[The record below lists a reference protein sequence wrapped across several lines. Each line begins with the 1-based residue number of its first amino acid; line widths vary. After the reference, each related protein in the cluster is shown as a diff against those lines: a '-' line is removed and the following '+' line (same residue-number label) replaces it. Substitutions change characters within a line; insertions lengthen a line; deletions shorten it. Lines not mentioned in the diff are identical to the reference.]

1 MLVLTKGAMTI
12 LNLALQVVPQ
22 FLIDPSTLLDKIIQ
36 VLNLAMVSGLA
47 LYINLLKNC
56 KLIFQSTG

>member
-12 LNLALQVVPQ
+12 LNLAFQVEPQ

-47 LYINLLKNC
+47 LDIYLLKNC

>member
-12 LNLALQVVPQ
+12 LNLAFQVEPQ

-36 VLNLAMVSGLA
+36 VLNLAMISGLA
-47 LYINLLKNC
+47 LDVNLLKNC
-56 KLIFQSTG
+56 KLIF

>member
-12 LNLALQVVPQ
+12 LNLALKVVPQ

-47 LYINLLKNC
+47 LDINLFKNC
-56 KLIFQSTG
+56 KLIFQRTG

>member
-47 LYINLLKNC
+47 LDINLLKNC